1 MPLPPPPGF
10 TPKPQRRIDR
20 RRIALAG
27 LLFSGMGAVVILLA
41 QRVARTPGEPL
52 PIWPPRYVIAGIAV
66 AGLCGAWNEAM
77 AQKIAFTRR
86 GTPGAPLWRFR
97 R

>member
-1 MPLPPPPGF
+1 MPLPPPPDYV
-10 TPKPQRRIDR
+10 PKRQQRIDK

-27 LLFSGMGAVVILLA
+27 LLFAGMSAVLIGLA

-52 PIWPPRYVIAGIAV
+52 PVWPLPYVLFVIAG
-66 AGLCGAWNEAM
+66 AGFCGAWNETM
-77 AQKIAFTRR
+77 CQIAFIRR

>member
-1 MPLPPPPGF
+1 MPLPPPPCY
-10 TPKPQRRIDR
+10 TPRRQRRIDR

-27 LLFSGMGAVVILLA
+27 LLFAGMSALLIGLA
-41 QRVARTPGEPL
+41 QQVALTPGEPL
-52 PIWPPRYVIAGIAV
+52 PRWPVSYILLVIAV
-66 AGLCGAWNEAM
+66 AGFSGAWNEAM
-77 AQKIAFTRR
+77 AQIAFTRR